1 LQYLLAILNFG
12 PGKFLYAI
20 FAQHI
25 GNLMSGVGLD
35 MIMVVDMTVRW
46 EVGQVM
52 VKKGLMA
59 DTWVVEADIKVVLQ
73 VHTQLLP
80 MALF

>member
-1 LQYLLAILNFG
+1 
-12 PGKFLYAI
+12 
-20 FAQHI
+20 
-25 GNLMSGVGLD
+25 MSGVGLD